1 MDIADAYPETCGLS
15 SYLRE
20 AVLWKNKEILIRDTF
35 SFTSCPDETPEEPA
49 VLLNLMTCAKP
60 VSCGTSDDVCFRIG
74 DLGILSIKGG
84 RLFQQVSDNEARI
97 GTYVLCVLLFCFR
110 PNMINAAQA
119 VFLWH
124 ALRLSVWHFDFIHV
138 APSSY
143 SYFKD

>member
-74 DLGILSIKGG
+74 DHIEA
-84 RLFQQVSDNEARI
+84 VSVCRRVDF
-97 GTYVLCVLLFCFR
+97 TF
-110 PNMINAAQA
+110 AAI
-119 VFLWH
+119 
-124 ALRLSVWHFDFIHV
+124 S
-138 APSSY
+138 
-143 SYFKD
+143 